1 MSDRASLDGASGRL
15 TGTEA
20 ADLSSQIA
28 GLSRAG
34 LPLAQGLEAL
44 SEELPRGRLKRSV
57 HALAL
62 NLERGMPLEEA
73 VKDQNGT
80 VPPHLRGLVI
90 AGARSGEMGNLLDRF
105 SDHVRVGV
113 ELNRKLWLSL
123 AYPIFT
129 VGIALT
135 LFALIC
141 RFVIAEFEGIF
152 KDFAIPL
159 PAITR
164 ALIAL
169 ARVVNSLWESAIIV
183 SAIGLGVVV
192 LGRLLLSRPR
202 RRSLAARLPLVGTVW
217 RSTSLAEFCHLLAL
231 LLESRLPLPE
241 ALRLTGDGIEDADI
255 QAASRV
261 VAGEVEL
268 GKSLARS
275 MANRAIFPVGL
286 PRLLRWAENQKS
298 LPEILHIAGSM
309 FEARARS
316 QASFVG
322 VVLNFFCVLM
332 VFGMALV
339 VPALVLPLITLISRL
354 AG

>member
-1 MSDRASLDGASGRL
+1 MSDRAGFNGAGGQL

-44 SEELPRGRLKRSV
+44 SQELPRGRLKRSV

-62 NLERGMPLEEA
+62 TLERGMPLEQA
-73 VKDQNGT
+73 VKDQSGC

-90 AGARSGEMGNLLDRF
+90 AGARSGEMGSLLDRF
-105 SDHVRVGV
+105 SEHVRVGV
-113 ELNRKLWLSL
+113 ELNRKLWLNL

-129 VGIALT
+129 VGMALT

-141 RFVIAEFEGIF
+141 RFVIGDFESIYS
-152 KDFAIPL
+152 DFNIPL
-159 PAITR
+159 PGLTR
-164 ALIAL
+164 ALIGV
-169 ARVVNSLWESAIIV
+169 ARAVNSLWESAIIV
-183 SAIGLGVVV
+183 VAIVLGCVV
-192 LGRLLLSRPR
+192 LARLLLSRPW

-217 RSTSLAEFCHLLAL
+217 RATSLAEFCHMLAL

-241 ALRLTGDGIEDADI
+241 ALRLTGDGVLDAGI
-255 QAASRV
+255 HAACGV
-261 VAGEVEL
+261 LANDVEL
-268 GKSLARS
+268 GRSLASS
-275 MANRAIFPVGL
+275 MANRAIFPIGL

-298 LPEILHIAGSM
+298 LPEILHMAGSM

-322 VVLNFFCVLM
+322 IVLNFFCVLM
-332 VFGMALV
+332 VFSMALI

-354 AG
+354 SG